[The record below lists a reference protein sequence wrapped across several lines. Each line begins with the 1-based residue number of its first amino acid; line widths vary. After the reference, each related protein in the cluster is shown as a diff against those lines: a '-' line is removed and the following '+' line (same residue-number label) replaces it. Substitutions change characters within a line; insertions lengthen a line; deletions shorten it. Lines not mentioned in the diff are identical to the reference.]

1 MTSGLHKAT
10 YSWPKALKSATLSTA
25 MVGMI
30 GLCQLAANTKDSA
43 SYIGIY
49 KWLGGPSCW
58 DAQCCCY
65 SLLHS
70 KFFCHSYMHRV
81 YYTHIR
87 MYGVCKYILRFVA
100 VTGAQPH
107 QLSYLTHY
115 PKCPTSSTVL
125 VRIRLGE
132 VTEAGKV
139 LLVAWLS
146 SFMIVRSPTQIRY
159 IFILLLHDRS
169 HNA

>member
-1 MTSGLHKAT
+1 MRNVAAT
-10 YSWPKALKSATLSTA
+10 ACYTA
-25 MVGMI
+25 NSFVI
-30 GLCQLAANTKDSA
+30 RT
-43 SYIGIY
+43 YTEFI
-49 KWLGGPSCW
+49 
-58 DAQCCCY
+58 
-65 SLLHS
+65 
-70 KFFCHSYMHRV
+70 
-81 YYTHIR
+81 THIHIR
-87 MYGVCKYILRFVA
+87 MYMYGVCKYILRFVA
-100 VTGAQPH
+100 VTGVQPH

>member
-1 MTSGLHKAT
+1 MRNVAAT
-10 YSWPKALKSATLSTA
+10 ACYTA
-25 MVGMI
+25 NSFVI
-30 GLCQLAANTKDSA
+30 RT
-43 SYIGIY
+43 
-49 KWLGGPSCW
+49 
-58 DAQCCCY
+58 
-65 SLLHS
+65 
-70 KFFCHSYMHRV
+70 
-81 YYTHIR
+81 YTEFITHIHIR

-100 VTGAQPH
+100 VTGVQPH

>member
-1 MTSGLHKAT
+1 MTSGLHNAT
-10 YSWPKALKSATLSTA
+10 YSWPKALKSATLSTV

-30 GLCQLAANTKDSA
+30 GLCQLAANTKDSD
-43 SYIGIY
+43 SYIRIY

-58 DAQCCCY
+58 DAQCCLY

-70 KFFCHSYMHRV
+70 KFFCRAYITHVCTEYVRRV
-81 YYTHIR
+81 
-87 MYGVCKYILRFVA
+87 LRFVA

-146 SFMIVRSPTQIRY
+146 SFMIVRSPTQIR
-159 IFILLLHDRS
+159 FIS
-169 HNA
+169 HFTSS